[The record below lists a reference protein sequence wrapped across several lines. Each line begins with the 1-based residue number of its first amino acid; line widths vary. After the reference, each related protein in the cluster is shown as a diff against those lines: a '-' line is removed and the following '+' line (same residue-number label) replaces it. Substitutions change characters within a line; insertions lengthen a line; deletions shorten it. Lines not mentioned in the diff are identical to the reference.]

1 VAGPMVDRWD
11 RRRTMIGADVIRAAL
26 VATIPIAMSLGLP
39 AVYALVF
46 ASATVSLFF
55 EPSRLALIP
64 SIVGDEELMAANA
77 LDMTTM
83 SISELLGIGFGGAL
97 VFTIGP
103 AAAFWI
109 DAATFLVSAAF
120 VFAVAHRVA
129 AREKPPLSLSVIWRD
144 LRVGLDRIRH
154 DGVLRGVALTYAAVA
169 LCAGGAMTLTFLIAL
184 DRHTASVLPNVLRVT
199 VADLATTVGL
209 LVGALAIGVSGS
221 TNAGRKY
228 LYGLIAFGL
237 LFVQFFYVHDLWLV
251 AVVLFGAGVAN
262 QYFGVPM
269 LTLLQTYTDS
279 ETRGRVFAVRSTIA
293 RIAAVIGLAGAGVFA
308 QAYGAVP
315 TAVGLGVVVL
325 AIGLL
330 GFSMP
335 SLRRA

>member
-1 VAGPMVDRWD
+1 
-11 RRRTMIGADVIRAAL
+11 
-26 VATIPIAMSLGLP
+26 
-39 AVYALVF
+39 
-46 ASATVSLFF
+46 
-55 EPSRLALIP
+55 
-64 SIVGDEELMAANA
+64 
-77 LDMTTM
+77 
-83 SISELLGIGFGGAL
+83 
-97 VFTIGP
+97 
-103 AAAFWI
+103 
-109 DAATFLVSAAF
+109 
-120 VFAVAHRVA
+120 
-129 AREKPPLSLSVIWRD
+129 
-144 LRVGLDRIRH
+144 
-154 DGVLRGVALTYAAVA
+154 
-169 LCAGGAMTLTFLIAL
+169 
-184 DRHTASVLPNVLRVT
+184 VT